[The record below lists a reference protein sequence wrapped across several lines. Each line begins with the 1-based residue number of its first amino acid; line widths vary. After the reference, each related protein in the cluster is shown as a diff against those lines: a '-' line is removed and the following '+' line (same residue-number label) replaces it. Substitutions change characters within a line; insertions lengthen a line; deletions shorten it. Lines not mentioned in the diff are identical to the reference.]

1 MDELA
6 ALLTRYFSFSLPAIT
21 DPKSLANALAKRT
34 RFLRNEIITT
44 QLAEEDMQDKKV
56 VLNFY
61 ETLKK
66 LLINNLT
73 IEQFADLYALTLT

>member
-1 MDELA
+1 
-6 ALLTRYFSFSLPAIT
+6 
-21 DPKSLANALAKRT
+21 
-34 RFLRNEIITT
+34 
-44 QLAEEDMQDKKV
+44 MQDKKV

-73 IEQFADLYALTLT
+73 IEQFADLYAQTLT